1 MNNCNRA
8 LELVA
13 ADETGLDRA
22 HLVLRANIVLVVSAV
37 PVTGIEVAGL
47 RFAHRR
53 IKDRG
58 TAGAAQCHRV
68 CCDPVVPPRR
78 RRCLGMNRSRYRDPV
93 PLPVKKARMRV
104 VDDAYCGTPRVA
116 GRAVVKQ
123 PPM

>member
-1 MNNCNRA
+1 MSNCNRA

-13 ADETGLDRA
+13 AAKTGLDRA
-22 HLVLRANIVLVVSAV
+22 HLVLRADIVLVVGAV

-53 IKDRG
+53 IEDRG
-58 TAGAAQCHRV
+58 KAGAVQCRRDY
-68 CCDPVVPPRR
+68 CDPVVPPQRC
-78 RRCLGMNRSRYRDPV
+78 RCLGIDGSPYRDPV